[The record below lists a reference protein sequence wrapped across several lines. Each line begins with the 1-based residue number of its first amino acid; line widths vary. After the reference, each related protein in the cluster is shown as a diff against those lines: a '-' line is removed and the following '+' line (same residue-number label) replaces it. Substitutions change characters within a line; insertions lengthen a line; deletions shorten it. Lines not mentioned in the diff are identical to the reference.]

1 MRNDQYI
8 QDVTAKFVNGG
19 GEIKW
24 NHMTTYRVMKRAD
37 SLSVGGGGGENEV
50 ANYYLLVEYSYLGEK
65 GAMLVHEGETLQLP
79 LYAGYTSETIK
90 HYDKDR
96 VRIISTVLQ
105 YAERGGNSGDL
116 AADVVTIEE
125 DVDKELHEFYGI
137 RKNFHRDVTNY
148 RFMVEDFIY
157 YLIFKK
163 KIKNKREQMTNVML
177 QVSDY
182 ILNDYVFGSEDKIQ
196 F

>member
-24 NHMTTYRVMKRAD
+24 NHIATYRVMKRAD
-37 SLSVGGGGGENEV
+37 SLSIGDGGGENEV

-79 LYAGYTSETIK
+79 LYAGYTTETIK
-90 HYDKDR
+90 QYDKDR
-96 VRIISTVLQ
+96 VRIISTVIQ
-105 YAERGGNSGDL
+105 YAEKGGNSGDT

-125 DVDKELHEFYGI
+125 DVDKELHEFCGI
-137 RKNFHRDVTNY
+137 RKNFHRDVGNY
-148 RFMVEDFIY
+148 RFMVADFID

-163 KIKNKREQMTNVML
+163 KIQHKREQMKNIML

-182 ILNDYVFGSEDKIQ
+182 MLNDYVFGSGDQIR